1 MAAPE
6 LPVDFN
12 QIRTVFDDFIHEV
25 DEDFQSPG
33 ISHFQTIM
41 PKTKKNVLSLE
52 QVCFIVIVMV
62 TIIIN
67 AIFRVYMLTK
77 RLLLG

>member
-1 MAAPE
+1 MAATE

-12 QIRTVFDDFIHEV
+12 QIRTMFDDFIHEV

-41 PKTKKNVLSLE
+41 PKVKRNVLSLE
-52 QVCFIVIVMV
+52 QVCQVIP
-62 TIIIN
+62 
-67 AIFRVYMLTK
+67 
-77 RLLLG
+77 